1 VRVEQRVGEQGEKN
15 GGQPLARRLA
25 DRRPPRFQR
34 EPKNE
39 TQGGEDEQRVAEP
52 AMHGEI
58 RNGVAVIDED
68 IKIGNSPQD
77 SAEEGSFAALR
88 PRDTGCGNAGS
99 QSDLGQRIHGAI
111 HLILFSP
118 LVARG

>member
-1 VRVEQRVGEQGEKN
+1 M
-15 GGQPLARRLA
+15 ARRLA
-25 DRRPPRFQR
+25 DRRPPRFKR

-39 TQGGEDEQRVAEP
+39 TQRGEDEQRMAEP

-58 RNGVAVIDED
+58 RNGIAVIDED
-68 IKIGNSPQD
+68 IKIGNSPQC
-77 SAEEGSFAALR
+77 SAEEGSFAALP
-88 PRDTGCGNAGS
+88 PRDTRGGDAGS

-111 HLILFSP
+111 HLILFPP